1 MGFELWIIYVLVCL
15 IPVISPGPAIFLTI
29 KNSIKHGAKPTIHSA
44 TGNAFGLV
52 ILGYAIAFGLG
63 ALMDAS
69 ALLFNCVKYI
79 GAAYLIYLGIKI
91 WRDQSLGVAQSQI
104 ADDKMPAY
112 KLFFEGFIISVTNP
126 KAMAVLAAI
135 FPSFL
140 TQPELLLLQASIL
153 SFTYAGLCFFNHMI
167 LIVFAKNVQSKLN
180 TGNNLAIFRRAL
192 GGTFMGFG
200 VALGAISQK
209 N

>member
-1 MGFELWIIYVLVCL
+1 MNFEHWIIYVLVSL

-29 KNSIKHGAKPTIHSA
+29 KNSIKHGATSTLYSA

-52 ILGYAIAFGLG
+52 VLGYAIAFGLG

-79 GAAYLIYLGIKI
+79 GAAYLIYLGVKI
-91 WRDQSLGVAQSQI
+91 WRDQSLGRAQTQI
-104 ADDKMPAY
+104 ANKQMPAY
-112 KLFFEGFIISVTNP
+112 KLFFEGFFISVTNP

-140 TQPELLLLQASIL
+140 TQPDLLFLQASIL
-153 SFTYAGLCFFNHMI
+153 SITYAGLCFINHLL
-167 LIVFAKNVQSKLN
+167 LIVFAKNVQSKIN
-180 TGNNLAIFRRAL
+180 TGNNLTLFRRVL
-192 GGTFMGFG
+192 SGTFIGFG
-200 VALGAISQK
+200 VALGSLSRDD
-209 N
+209 